1 MSAEGRSLAR
11 LNPAQTLHA
20 SCIVV
25 RDSGVL
31 IRGPSGAGKS
41 SLATLLLAQARLRGE
56 FAAWVADDRVVV
68 TSSAGRLLAAP
79 HPRIAGRFEA
89 RGFGLLDEPH
99 EPRAVLRLVLD
110 LEEAVERLPAQS
122 ELSAL
127 VAGVALRRMPLVA
140 RRAGLYEA
148 SLVLSEVWVS
158 SVDLDLMQTRQEG
171 DSSLTS
177 TSRVG
182 AVGI

>member
-20 SCIVV
+20 SCIVI
-25 RDSGVL
+25 RDSGIL

-41 SLATLLLAQARLRGE
+41 SLAMLLISQARLRGE

-68 TSSAGRLLAAP
+68 TPSAGGRLLAAP

-89 RGFGLLDEPH
+89 RGFGLLSEPH

-110 LEEAVERLPAQS
+110 LEDAVERLPAPS
-122 ELSAL
+122 EFSAR
-127 VAGVALRRMPLVA
+127 VAGVALRRLPLVA
-140 RRAGLYEA
+140 GRTGLYETA
-148 SLVLSEVWVS
+148 LVLSVV
-158 SVDLDLMQTRQEG
+158 LDLMQAHQEG
-171 DSSLTS
+171 NTHLTS

-182 AVGI
+182 AAGI